1 MTFRGAPVDDRPF
14 NNLLRRLTDQDY
26 ALLAPHLDRV
36 EFPANEILY
45 HPGEDVGTVYFPC
58 EASSASF
65 VISIE
70 DGRDVQTVL
79 VGHEGAVGGIVSH
92 GFTPAFSRIVVLFGG
107 PFVQMSVRH
116 LEQAKAQSRSLHHLF
131 ARYADCL
138 LAQCFQSI
146 ACNAIHTIEQRAAK
160 WLTAAIRRAGTHI
173 VPVTHEQLA
182 LMLGVGRSY
191 ATRIIS
197 DFKAEDILETRR
209 GALLVR
215 DAPALERKSC
225 PCNDAVDSHFKDVL
239 LEVYPDGEG
248 Q

>member
-1 MTFRGAPVDDRPF
+1 
-14 NNLLRRLTDQDY
+14 LRRLTDQDY
-26 ALLAPHLDRV
+26 ELLAPHLEPV
-36 EFPANEILY
+36 ELPSNQILY
-45 HPGEDVGTVYFPC
+45 HPGEDVRTVFFPC
-58 EASSASF
+58 EASSACF

-79 VGHEGAVGGIVSH
+79 IGHEGAVGGIVSQ
-92 GFTPAFSRIVVLFGG
+92 GYTPAFSRIAVQFGG
-107 PFVQMSVRH
+107 PFVQMAVRQ
-116 LEQAKAQSRSLHHLF
+116 LEQAKSQSRSVHHLF

-146 ACNAIHTIEQRAAK
+146 ACNAIHSIEQRAAK
-160 WLTAAIRRAGTHI
+160 WLTAAIKRGGTPT

-197 DFKAEDILETRR
+197 DLKAQDILETRR

-215 DAPALERKSC
+215 NPSALERKSC
-225 PCNDAVDSHFKDVL
+225 PCNEAVESHFKDVL
-239 LEVYPDGEG
+239 LGVYADGESP
-248 Q
+248 

>member
-1 MTFRGAPVDDRPF
+1 MTLRGVPVGDRPF

-26 ALLAPHLDRV
+26 QLLAPHLERV
-36 EFPANEILY
+36 ELPSNQILY
-45 HPGEDVGTVYFPC
+45 HPGEDVRTVYFPC
-58 EASSASF
+58 EASTASF

-79 VGHEGAVGGIVSH
+79 VGHEGAVGGIVSQ
-92 GFTPAFSRIVVLFGG
+92 GYTPAFSRIVVQFAG

-116 LEQAKAQSRSLHHLF
+116 LEQAKARSHSLHHLF

-160 WLTAAIRRAGTHI
+160 WLIAAIRRADTHT

-182 LMLGVGRSY
+182 LMLGVGRTY
-191 ATRIIS
+191 ATRIIA
-197 DFKAEDILETRR
+197 DFRADNILETRR

-215 DAPALERKSC
+215 NPPALERKSC
-225 PCNDAVDSHFKDVL
+225 ACNEAVNNHFKDVL
-239 LEVYPDGEG
+239 LGVYADGP
-248 Q
+248 

>member
-1 MTFRGAPVDDRPF
+1 MTLRGVPVEDRPF
-14 NNLLRRLTDQDY
+14 NNLLHRLTDQDY
-26 ALLAPHLDRV
+26 ELLAPHLERV
-36 EFPANEILY
+36 DLPANAILY
-45 HPGEDVGTVYFPC
+45 HPGEDVRTVYFPC
-58 EASSASF
+58 DASSASF
-65 VISIE
+65 VVSIE

-92 GFTPAFSRIVVLFGG
+92 GYTPAFSRIVVQFGG
-107 PFVQMSVRH
+107 PFMQMSVRH

-160 WLTAAIRRAGTHI
+160 WLTAAIRRAGTQL

-197 DFKAEDILETRR
+197 DLKAEDILETRR

-215 DAPALERKSC
+215 NPQALERKSC
-225 PCNDAVDSHFKDVL
+225 PCNDAVENHFKDVL
-239 LEVYPDGEG
+239 LGVYPDGDG